1 MQMTLDVLVHAQSV
15 TGLAQ
20 LCCPSMRLPFS
31 WALPMLCLILCV
43 HQLVVWLTLHALCVL
58 QRLLE
63 GRINQLKGTVIITK
77 CANRTFA
84 AAQWREL
91 RDQLA
96 AWKVAF
102 HISILVLLVLA
113 VAA

>member
-1 MQMTLDVLVHAQSV
+1 MYMVS
-15 TGLAQ
+15 
-20 LCCPSMRLPFS
+20 
-31 WALPMLCLILCV
+31 
-43 HQLVVWLTLHALCVL
+43 VL

-96 AWKVAF
+96 AWKVTFCITRLPSLCSSLQLGLCLRTALQ
-102 HISILVLLVLA
+102 HKLICA
-113 VAA
+113 VMLIAHRQQNVVIV

>member
-1 MQMTLDVLVHAQSV
+1 MYMVS
-15 TGLAQ
+15 
-20 LCCPSMRLPFS
+20 
-31 WALPMLCLILCV
+31 
-43 HQLVVWLTLHALCVL
+43 VL

-96 AWKVAF
+96 AWKVTFCITRLPSFMLIIAAW
-102 HISILVLLVLA
+102 LVSENCSATQIDLCCHVDRPQ
-113 VAA
+113 AAECGHCVS